1 MDEEMEGL
9 REQLCQTIEVLYED
23 QYALIIIGETEQDG
37 ETTNFRIGGTSVM
50 PDGVSAI
57 LLANIISAAMEKNSE
72 LRDIIRLAMM
82 VYDEDN
88 PNPIHLN

>member
-1 MDEEMEGL
+1 
-9 REQLCQTIEVLYED
+9 
-23 QYALIIIGETEQDG
+23 
-37 ETTNFRIGGTSVM
+37 M
-50 PDGVSAI
+50 PDGGSPI

>member
-37 ETTNFRIGGTSVM
+37 ENANFRIGGTSVM
-50 PDGVSAI
+50 PDGGSPI

>member
-37 ETTNFRIGGTSVM
+37 ENTNFRIGGTHVM
-50 PDGVSAI
+50 PDGGSDI

-82 VYDEDN
+82 VYEEDN
-88 PNPIHLN
+88 PNQIHLN

>member
-37 ETTNFRIGGTSVM
+37 ENINFRIGGTSVM
-50 PDGVSAI
+50 PDGGSAI

>member
-37 ETTNFRIGGTSVM
+37 ESTNFRIGGTSVM
-50 PDGVSAI
+50 PDGGSAI
-57 LLANIISAAMEKNSE
+57 LLANIISSAMEKNSE

>member
-37 ETTNFRIGGTSVM
+37 EVM
-50 PDGVSAI
+50 PDGGSPI

-82 VYDEDN
+82 VYEEDN

>member
-37 ETTNFRIGGTSVM
+37 ENTNFRIGGTSVM
-50 PDGVSAI
+50 PDGGSPI
-57 LLANIISAAMEKNSE
+57 LLANIISAAMEENSE
-72 LRDIIRLAMM
+72 LRDIIRMAMM
-82 VYDEDN
+82 VYEEDN